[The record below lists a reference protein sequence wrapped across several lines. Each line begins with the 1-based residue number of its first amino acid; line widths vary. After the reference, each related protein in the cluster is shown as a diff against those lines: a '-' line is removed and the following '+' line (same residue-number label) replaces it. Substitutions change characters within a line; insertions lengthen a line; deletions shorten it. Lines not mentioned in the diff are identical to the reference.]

1 MLHLVNSTI
10 FWLYTHAGV
19 NSTFTTGGEIRKT
32 VCHIDPQRVYVHTRE
47 QLTKWL
53 IGGYLRFRLL
63 NKPLTWNIAIYWYGI
78 EPMMSE
84 DRGYQF
90 IFYWAS
96 HCKSPWWHWCRVLAL
111 FWRSR
116 SDWQVKSHPRQ
127 QFCSSGY
134 QVTSV
139 MFLIN
144 RLHIIACCPWL
155 PLLRGGLCRST
166 EYSWKLQ
173 CPVNCCWLLQTIITS
188 RRNAYCCI
196 YHNTSN
202 GDKIV
207 MKCVA
212 FFMLILYIFS
222 HEIYGDNGRIY
233 QIIIYMKM
241 LTPNYGFVGATDKFT
256 CSDTVSV
263 LYLSCFSFS
272 WQSYNYFIVLFTF
285 W

>member
-47 QLTKWL
+47 QLAKWL
-53 IGGYLRFRLL
+53 IGGYLHFRLL
-63 NKPLTWNIAIYWYGI
+63 NKPLTWNIAIYRYGI

-96 HCKSPWWHWCRVLAL
+96 HCKSPWWHWSRVLAL

-127 QFCSSGY
+127 KFCSSGY

-144 RLHIIACCPWL
+144 RLHNNMSTLFLYTYTIAMF
-155 PLLRGGLCRST
+155 GSHGLCIS
-166 EYSWKLQ
+166 LQ
-173 CPVNCCWLLQTIITS
+173 CDSTIKSQSNTATSRHQFNMITS
-188 RRNAYCCI
+188 
-196 YHNTSN
+196 
-202 GDKIV
+202 
-207 MKCVA
+207 
-212 FFMLILYIFS
+212 
-222 HEIYGDNGRIY
+222 
-233 QIIIYMKM
+233 
-241 LTPNYGFVGATDKFT
+241 
-256 CSDTVSV
+256 SV
-263 LYLSCFSFS
+263 
-272 WQSYNYFIVLFTF
+272 
-285 W
+285 